1 MRRPGS
7 QSPPDERKSPLAVG
21 ASSWIQHVWIQL
33 FFSAIQ
39 KHFFRKTSSR
49 KERKQKKHFFPCP
62 NILHKQY
69 IIKIPRTPYF
79 NIKC

>member
-33 FFSAIQ
+33 SFFVPSESI
-39 KHFFRKTSSR
+39 S
-49 KERKQKKHFFPCP
+49 FPVSI
-62 NILHKQY
+62 ILHKQY
-69 IIKIPRTPYF
+69 IMKIPRTPYF